1 MERLM
6 YLNGRMIPESDAKI
20 SAFDIG
26 FKYGAVFYESIRT
39 FNHKPYKLEEHLDRL
54 ERSLVYVGLEK
65 TISKNEIRGII
76 LKVIDANKQFHE
88 DEDDMWINAEIT
100 PGEGSPN
107 PLVKTHDIKPTVIVY
122 STVIP
127 YDEYV
132 HCYSKGKRAVISN
145 IRNVDSQSYDMRV
158 KHRSRLHF
166 YLAKMDC
173 ARRDPGA
180 FALLLDLKGYITEGT
195 GANFFISYK
204 NVLYTPKSS
213 NILNGISRQTV
224 FELADELGIKC
235 VEADINAYDVYNAD
249 EAFFSTS
256 SYCILPVSQVDGK
269 SIGRKLPG
277 TITSRLLNTWSD
289 KVGIDIVAQA
299 EKYAK
304 NRNKSIE

>member
-1 MERLM
+1 MERVL
-6 YLNGRMIPESDAKI
+6 YLNGKMIPESEARI

-39 FNHKPYKLEEHLDRL
+39 FNHKPYKLEEHLERL

-65 TISKNEIRGII
+65 SVNINEMREII
-76 LKVIDANKQFHE
+76 LNVIVANEHFHE
-88 DEDDMWINAEIT
+88 DGDDMWINAEIT

-107 PLVKTHDIKPTVIVY
+107 PLVKAYDIKPTTIVY
-122 STVIP
+122 STVLP

-132 HCYSKGKRAVISN
+132 NCYSEGKRAVISN

-180 FALLLDLKGYITEGT
+180 FALLLDMKGHITEGT
-195 GANFFISYK
+195 GANIFIVNK

-249 EAFFSTS
+249 EAFFTTT
-256 SYCILPVSQVDGK
+256 SYCILPISHVDEK
-269 SIGRKLPG
+269 SIGRQIPG
-277 TITSRLLNTWSD
+277 NIASRLLKSWSA
-289 KVGIDIVAQA
+289 KVGVDIVAQA

-304 NRNKSIE
+304 KQK